1 MEFCYY
7 DQEYCMDLD
16 NVLQTYR
23 NNIRLVLMFVY
34 LFSVYNFFTN
44 MFMFYSIRNDSIE
57 INKSLILISKELEN
71 KELENKESKK
81 KKWFIDYSV
90 E

>member
-7 DQEYCMDLD
+7 DQEYCMDLEY
-16 NVLQTYR
+16 VLQTYR

-34 LFSVYNFFTN
+34 LFSVYSFFAN
-44 MFMFYSIRNDSIE
+44 VFMLYSIRNDSIE

-81 KKWFIDYSV
+81 KNGLLIIL
-90 E
+90 

>member
-1 MEFCYY
+1 MEACYY
-7 DQEYCMDLD
+7 DQEYCMDLEY
-16 NVLQTYR
+16 VLQTYR

-34 LFSVYNFFTN
+34 LFSFYNFFTN
-44 MFMFYSIRNDSIE
+44 MFMLYSIRNDSIE
-57 INKSLILISKELEN
+57 VNKSLILIRKELEN
-71 KELENKESKK
+71 KEIKK

>member
-7 DQEYCMDLD
+7 DQEYCMDLEY
-16 NVLQTYR
+16 VLQTYR

-44 MFMFYSIRNDSIE
+44 MFMLYSIRNDSIE
-57 INKSLILISKELEN
+57 VNKSLILIRKELEN
-71 KELENKESKK
+71 KEIKK

>member
-1 MEFCYY
+1 MEACYY
-7 DQEYCMDLD
+7 DQEYCMDLEY
-16 NVLQTYR
+16 VLQTYR

-44 MFMFYSIRNDSIE
+44 MFMLYSIRNDSIE
-57 INKSLILISKELEN
+57 VNKSLILIRKELEN
-71 KELENKESKK
+71 KEIKK

>member
-7 DQEYCMDLD
+7 DQEYCMDLEY
-16 NVLQTYR
+16 VLQTYR

-44 MFMFYSIRNDSIE
+44 MFMLYSIRNDSIE
-57 INKSLILISKELEN
+57 INKGLSLIR

>member
-7 DQEYCMDLD
+7 DQEYCMDLEY
-16 NVLQTYR
+16 VLQTYR

-44 MFMFYSIRNDSIE
+44 MFMLYSIRNDSIE
-57 INKSLILISKELEN
+57 VNKSLILIRKELEN
-71 KELENKESKK
+71 KEIKEIKK

>member
-57 INKSLILISKELEN
+57 INKSLILIR
-71 KELENKESKK
+71 KELENKESKN